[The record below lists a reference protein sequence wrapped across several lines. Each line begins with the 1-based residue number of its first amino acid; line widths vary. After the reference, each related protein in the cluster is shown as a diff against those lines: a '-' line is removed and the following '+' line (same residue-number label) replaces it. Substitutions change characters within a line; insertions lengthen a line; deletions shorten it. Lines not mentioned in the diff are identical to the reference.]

1 LSSENR
7 VSSTTQDSN
16 GDGISDGLD
25 TAQALVAMDWRRD
38 WYLPGGLVGTAL
50 ALGQADVMSVSQD
63 PSYPPQIGRLYGAA
77 GGRLSWPLQREEQN
91 GSVQVLE
98 PIAQILLSPNSSP
111 AVPNE
116 DSQLVEF
123 DEGNLFSLN
132 RFPGTD
138 EVELSDRAALGL
150 NWTRFGVD
158 GSTLAL
164 TLGRILRSEDLDQFS
179 LSSGLDG
186 SVSDWLV
193 AMRVFTAQGF
203 GLTQRFLVGDDAA
216 LTAAEARLNWAA
228 EDFSL
233 MSGYYY
239 SIPDPADGKPNT
251 ISELTIGGTWN
262 VSANW
267 TGAASVRQDFI
278 AGRATRANVGMQYRN
293 ECVLVDLSLSSWF
306 VDSTSVTPTTEFK
319 VAVNLLGFGGSAA
332 PGPAR
337 RCRG

>member
-1 LSSENR
+1 
-7 VSSTTQDSN
+7 
-16 GDGISDGLD
+16 
-25 TAQALVAMDWRRD
+25 
-38 WYLPGGLVGTAL
+38 
-50 ALGQADVMSVSQD
+50 
-63 PSYPPQIGRLYGAA
+63 
-77 GGRLSWPLQREEQN
+77 
-91 GSVQVLE
+91 
-98 PIAQILLSPNSSP
+98 
-111 AVPNE
+111 
-116 DSQLVEF
+116 
-123 DEGNLFSLN
+123 
-132 RFPGTD
+132 
-138 EVELSDRAALGL
+138 
-150 NWTRFGVD
+150 
-158 GSTLAL
+158 
-164 TLGRILRSEDLDQFS
+164 
-179 LSSGLDG
+179 
-186 SVSDWLV
+186 
-193 AMRVFTAQGF
+193 
-203 GLTQRFLVGDDAA
+203 
-216 LTAAEARLNWAA
+216 
-228 EDFSL
+228 